1 MLRNVVRAS
10 GSELA
15 LGALQM
21 VLLFIIR
28 DIVSFKTSVNG

>member
-1 MLRNVVRAS
+1 VTLRNVVRAS

-21 VLLFIIR
+21 VLLLLLLLTLN
-28 DIVSFKTSVNG
+28 DC